1 MGELKLK
8 KTGVK
13 STICLFIASLI
24 LGSFLVSEVYAIT
37 NGNPDGD
44 EHPYVGLIVFFI
56 EVDEELKAAWT
67 CTGSLISPT
76 VMVCAGHCTTNGVV
90 AAGIYL
96 SPGPLTPLDPFDHFT
111 TDIYTHPFY
120 ACFVSPTMKDWI
132 SHDVGVII
140 LPEPVILSEYAELPD
155 AEAIDDLPMKQDVDL
170 VGYGFQE
177 RMRGGGQ
184 PVWVGQGTRMYAS
197 AQLINN
203 KNAMSDE
210 FVRITQ
216 NPGQGKGGT
225 TFGDSGGPVLLAGT
239 NTMIAVCSWGTN
251 YNSAGVGYYSRL
263 DKLDIL
269 QWIEDF

>member
-1 MGELKLK
+1 MK

-13 STICLFIASLI
+13 SAICLIVATLI
-24 LGSFLVSEVYAIT
+24 LGPFLASEVYAIT
-37 NGNPDGD
+37 NGTLDGN

-56 EVDEELKAAWT
+56 EGEPEAAWF

-76 VMVCAGHCTTNGVV
+76 VMVCAGHCTEGVV

-96 SPGPLTPLDPFDHFT
+96 SPGPLSPETPFDYT
-111 TDIYTHPFY
+111 TTEIYTHPDY
-120 ACFVSPTMKDWI
+120 ACYVSPTMKDWI
-132 SHDVGVII
+132 SHDVGVVI
-140 LPEPVILSEYAELPD
+140 LQEPVVLSEYAELPD
-155 AEAIDDLPMKQDVDL
+155 VYAIDELPNKQDVDL
-170 VGYGFQE
+170 VGYGYQL

-184 PVWVGQGTRMYAS
+184 PEWVGEGTRMRAS
-197 AQLINN
+197 AQLINS

-225 TFGDSGGPVLLAGT
+225 SFGDSGGPVLLAGT
-239 NTMIAVCSWGTN
+239 DTMIAVCSWGTN

-263 DKLDIL
+263 DTEDIL
-269 QWIEDF
+269 DWIEEYLN